1 MEEAAM
7 SGTDDDLPP
16 LGQPSL
22 QSQTHHRRHLRYA
35 TPEASTP
42 PPPHFILEAAMS
54 SQHSRS
60 ALPPNAHRNSRPT
73 SASPPPPPVL
83 ASSGPNH
90 HPVSQPPVL
99 EVDGQDHDRM
109 ETDEESEESDSGAE
123 ADTPDAASSEGATAG
138 VSEATEIIVP
148 PALRHDEDMDTSPDN
163 PAANEHPPT
172 PPHTNIIATAPT
184 NEATGEL
191 TALRVVHVQMPTN
204 DIDAAQILNAAIAG
218 GATHSPEEREA
229 RLLAAERELAA
240 LGSMRRAERVRTE
253 RNRHE
258 GRQGRE
264 AEDHEERDD
273 ENSEDSDE
281 EEDAPFWASLKEDT
295 STPDEHELKMIE
307 DTIDEVSALNHEHWE
322 RKAFEPLDDPEY
334 VPSEGHRISWTVIGV
349 HGTPDK
355 PNKAKFM
362 RSPSVL
368 IDGFYW
374 NIKYYPHGND
384 GTEQLSIYIECSPTP
399 YETAEAEEKKA
410 NAGGKEAAAPT
421 EALSADQGAIPVVDP
436 DASVS
441 DNAPVPPTEEA
452 APSVSINAAPSAT
465 ADEMEATPTP
475 VKRREPEEEEPW
487 GVPAQISCVI
497 YNPNE
502 PRVNFSQKG
511 CHRFYNDNP
520 DWGWTR
526 FHGPWDEIHKRQ
538 RYQRQALLRNDTLAM
553 TAYIRTFKDD
563 TNALWWH
570 PPKDKAEW
578 DCVAMTGVRS
588 FDCHHQSTAL
598 IAAVSSWLH
607 LTPIVDLIR
616 NMHVPDPI
624 WEANVRMRPVYEDLQ
639 EILDADTSASF
650 AEERELY
657 LLPLLKTLNFYG
669 ADVDGKMDVV
679 MIWET
684 LRRILNFEASG
695 LDTVAECK
703 SSGNNMFN
711 DVLVLKQPDPFG
723 NDTNLSYQPQP
734 RQVQVQDS
742 EPHSVQETIDLASH
756 YPEKAFRM
764 WRSFAGEE
772 QNLVQNP
779 AVLQIELHRQRF
791 LKEPRKWKKLTHKI
805 KLNETVIFNSYEYTL
820 YGMIVHSG
828 DLESKDYY
836 SVIRP
841 EGPGTRWLKYA
852 GDNSPRK
859 VEILT
864 TKKAIY
870 AHEGVGIS
878 ADGTAAVAYI
888 ALYVRTD
895 RLSTVLCTPF
905 KRKSVPKVAA
915 EKSSGT
921 STSEDGG
928 LSNSKDN
935 EEEMQEDMPVYIYGS
950 ELFNEHT
957 ARGLCD
963 PWVEQNRGNWV
974 KEFKFAPKTT
984 LGEIK
989 KTLSEKAPENIS
1001 LWPMF
1006 TMVSGATAY
1015 PSLSIFGYSADNS
1028 LEEIAGETGGCRF
1041 WMFSGG
1047 PDSTGA
1053 TASTAPQPASEEQQA
1068 RVAVET
1074 AQRSAL
1080 LAAIRAEAA
1089 VDRIIAS
1096 GDDTEMAEAA
1106 NTLQQEGLAA
1116 TTIQDRQPLQQNSGM
1131 LTSESSNT
1139 TPIRA
1144 SYFLVKLF
1152 DTESQ
1157 SLRGVGSNVVKSEAK
1172 IAEEVKKLLKVDSHE
1187 SWDLWH
1193 EQGLHIRPKDQ
1204 IKSSATFEGIFD
1216 GANGNIIIAQ
1226 RHPTSAQ

>member
-1 MEEAAM
+1 MEEASM

-22 QSQTHHRRHLRYA
+22 QNQTHHRRHLRYA
-35 TPEASTP
+35 TPETSTP

-60 ALPPNAHRNSRPT
+60 VPPPNPHRNSRPT
-73 SASPPPPPVL
+73 SASPPPPSVL

-90 HPVSQPPVL
+90 HPGSQPPVL

-138 VSEATEIIVP
+138 VSEATEIMIP
-148 PALRHDEDMDTSPDN
+148 PAAGHDEDMDTSPDN
-163 PAANEHPPT
+163 PAANENPPT
-172 PPHTNIIATAPT
+172 PAHTNIVTTAPT

-191 TALRVVHVQMPTN
+191 TALRVVHVQMPPN
-204 DIDAAQILNAAIAG
+204 DIDAAQILNAAIVG
-218 GATHSPEEREA
+218 GTTHSPEEREA

-240 LGSMRRAERVRTE
+240 LGSMRRAERVRAE

-264 AEDHEERDD
+264 AEDHEDRDD
-273 ENSEDSDE
+273 EDSEDSEDE
-281 EEDAPFWASLKEDT
+281 EEAPFWASLKEDT
-295 STPDEHELKMIE
+295 SAPDEHELKMIE
-307 DTIDEVSALNHEHWE
+307 DTIDEVTALNHEHWE

-334 VPSEGHRISWTVIGV
+334 VPGEGHRISWTVVGV

-399 YETAEAEEKKA
+399 YETAEAEAKKADTEEKKA
-410 NAGGKEAAAPT
+410 ATPAP
-421 EALSADQGAIPVVDP
+421 ALSADQGAIPVIDP
-436 DASVS
+436 EASAS
-441 DNAPVPPTEEA
+441 DNAPAPPAEEA
-452 APSVSINAAPSAT
+452 APSVSVNAAPSAH
-465 ADEMEATPTP
+465 ADDMEATPTS
-475 VKRREPEEEEPW
+475 VKKLEPEEEEPW
-487 GVPAQISCVI
+487 GIPAQISCVI

-538 RYQRQALLRNDTLAM
+538 RYQRQALLRNDTLSM

-563 TNALWWH
+563 TKALWWH

-578 DCVAMTGVRS
+578 DCMTMTGVRS

-598 IAAVSSWLH
+598 IAAISSWLH

-624 WEANVRMRPVYEDLQ
+624 WEANLRMRPAYEYLQ
-639 EILDADTSASF
+639 DILDGDTGAAF
-650 AEERELY
+650 TEERELD

-695 LDTVAECK
+695 LNTVAECK

-723 NDTNLSYQPQP
+723 NDTNPSYQPQL
-734 RQVQVQDS
+734 RQIEAQES
-742 EPHSVQETIDLASH
+742 EAHSVQETIDLASH
-756 YPEKAFRM
+756 YKEKAFRM

-791 LKEPRKWKKLTHKI
+791 LKEARKWKKLTHRVE
-805 KLNETVIFNSYEYTL
+805 LNETVVFNSYEYTL

-852 GDNSPRK
+852 GDNSHRK

-870 AHEGVGIS
+870 AHEGVGMS

-895 RLSTVLCTPF
+895 RLSSVLCTPF
-905 KRKSVPKVAA
+905 KSKSLPQVVV

-921 STSEDGG
+921 ITAGDGG
-928 LSNSKDN
+928 LSDSKDN
-935 EEEMQEDMPVYIYGS
+935 EEEMQEDMPVYVYGS

-957 ARGLCD
+957 GRGLCD

-974 KEFKFAPKTT
+974 KEFKFPPKTT
-984 LGEIK
+984 ISEIK
-989 KTLSEKAPENIS
+989 KTLIDKAPGHVR

-1006 TMVSGATAY
+1006 TMVSGANAY
-1015 PSLSIFGYSADNS
+1015 PSLNFGNNAENS
-1028 LEEIAGETGGCRF
+1028 LEEIASQTGGCRF

-1053 TASTAPQPASEEQQA
+1053 TASPPAQPASEEQHA
-1068 RVAVET
+1068 RVAAEA
-1074 AQRSAL
+1074 AQRAAL

-1089 VDRIIAS
+1089 VDRIIAT

-1116 TTIQDRQPLQQNSGM
+1116 TITHDRQSLQQSSGM
-1131 LTSESSNT
+1131 LSSESSNT
-1139 TPIRA
+1139 TPTRTT
-1144 SYFLVKLF
+1144 YFLVKLF

-1157 SLRGVGSNVVKSEAK
+1157 SLRGMGSHVVKSEAK
-1172 IAEEVKKLLKVDSHE
+1172 ISEEVKKLLKVDSHE
-1187 SWDLWH
+1187 SWDLWI

-1204 IKSSATFEGIFD
+1204 IKSNATFEGIFG

-1226 RHPTSAQ
+1226 RHLTSAQ

>member
-22 QSQTHHRRHLRYA
+22 QNQTHHRRHLRYA
-35 TPEASTP
+35 TPETSTP

-60 ALPPNAHRNSRPT
+60 VPPPNPHRNSRPT

-90 HPVSQPPVL
+90 HPGSQAPVL

-138 VSEATEIIVP
+138 VSEATEIMIP
-148 PALRHDEDMDTSPDN
+148 PATGHDEDMDTSPDN
-163 PAANEHPPT
+163 PAANEHPLT
-172 PPHTNIIATAPT
+172 PAHTNIVTAAPT

-191 TALRVVHVQMPTN
+191 TALRVVHVQMPPN
-204 DIDAAQILNAAIAG
+204 DIDAAQIINAAIVG
-218 GATHSPEEREA
+218 GTTHSPEEREA

-273 ENSEDSDE
+273 EDSEDSEDE
-281 EEDAPFWASLKEDT
+281 EEAPFWASLKEDT
-295 STPDEHELKMIE
+295 SAPDEHELKMIE

-322 RKAFEPLDDPEY
+322 KKAFEPLDDPEY
-334 VPSEGHRISWTVIGV
+334 VPGEGHRISWTVTGV

-384 GTEQLSIYIECSPTP
+384 GTEQLSIYIECSPTQ
-399 YETAEAEEKKA
+399 YEAAEAEAKKADAGEKKA
-410 NAGGKEAAAPT
+410 ATPAPT
-421 EALSADQGAIPVVDP
+421 LSAEQGAIPVIDP
-436 DASVS
+436 EASAS
-441 DNAPVPPTEEA
+441 DNAPAPPAEEA
-452 APSVSINAAPSAT
+452 APSVSVNAAPST
-465 ADEMEATPTP
+465 HADDMEATPTP
-475 VKRREPEEEEPW
+475 VKKLEPEEEEPW
-487 GVPAQISCVI
+487 GIPAQISCVI

-563 TNALWWH
+563 TKALWWH

-578 DCVAMTGVRS
+578 DCMAMTGVRS

-624 WEANVRMRPVYEDLQ
+624 WEANLRMRPAYEDLQ
-639 EILDADTSASF
+639 DILDGDTGAAF
-650 AEERELY
+650 TEERELD

-703 SSGNNMFN
+703 SPENNVFN

-723 NDTNLSYQPQP
+723 NDTNLSYQPQS
-734 RQVQVQDS
+734 RQIEVQDS

-756 YPEKAFRM
+756 YKEKAFRI

-772 QNLVQNP
+772 QNLVQDP

-791 LKEPRKWKKLTHKI
+791 LDEARKWKKLTHRI
-805 KLNETVIFNSYEYTL
+805 ELNETIVFNSYEYTL

-870 AHEGVGIS
+870 AHEGVGMS
-878 ADGTAAVAYI
+878 ADGSAAVAYVV
-888 ALYVRTD
+888 LYVRTD
-895 RLSTVLCTPF
+895 RLSSTLCAPF
-905 KRKSVPKVAA
+905 KSKLLPQGVA
-915 EKSSGT
+915 EKPSGT
-921 STSEDGG
+921 ITAEDGA
-928 LSNSKDN
+928 LSDSKDN
-935 EEEMQEDMPVYIYGS
+935 EEEMQEDVPVYIYGS

-974 KEFKFAPKTT
+974 KEFKFPPKTT
-984 LGEIK
+984 IGEIK
-989 KTLSEKAPENIS
+989 RTLIDKAPGNVM

-1006 TMVSGATAY
+1006 TMVSGANAY
-1015 PSLSIFGYSADNS
+1015 PSLNFGNNAENS
-1028 LEEIAGETGGCRF
+1028 LEEIASQTGGCRF

-1047 PDSTGA
+1047 PDSAAA
-1053 TASTAPQPASEEQQA
+1053 TASPPPQPSSQELQA
-1068 RVAVET
+1068 RVAAET

-1089 VDRIIAS
+1089 VDRIIAT

-1116 TTIQDRQPLQQNSGM
+1116 TITHDRQSLQQSSGM
-1131 LTSESSNT
+1131 PSESANT
-1139 TPIRA
+1139 PPIRTT
-1144 SYFLVKLF
+1144 YFLVKLF

-1157 SLRGVGSNVVKSEAK
+1157 SLRGMGSHVVKSEAK

-1187 SWDLWH
+1187 SWDLWV

-1204 IKSSATFEGIFD
+1204 VKSNATFEGIFG

-1226 RHPTSAQ
+1226 RHLTSAQ

>member
-1 MEEAAM
+1 
-7 SGTDDDLPP
+7 
-16 LGQPSL
+16 
-22 QSQTHHRRHLRYA
+22 
-35 TPEASTP
+35 
-42 PPPHFILEAAMS
+42 
-54 SQHSRS
+54 
-60 ALPPNAHRNSRPT
+60 
-73 SASPPPPPVL
+73 
-83 ASSGPNH
+83 
-90 HPVSQPPVL
+90 
-99 EVDGQDHDRM
+99 M

-138 VSEATEIIVP
+138 VSEATEIMIP
-148 PALRHDEDMDTSPDN
+148 PAAGHDEDMDTSPDN

-172 PPHTNIIATAPT
+172 PAHTNIVTTAPS

-191 TALRVVHVQMPTN
+191 TALRVVHVQMPPN
-204 DIDAAQILNAAIAG
+204 DIDAAQILNAAIVG
-218 GATHSPEEREA
+218 GTTQSPEEREA

-264 AEDHEERDD
+264 AEDHEDRDD
-273 ENSEDSDE
+273 EDSEDSEDE
-281 EEDAPFWASLKEDT
+281 EEAPFWASLKEDT
-295 STPDEHELKMIE
+295 SVPDEHELKMIE
-307 DTIDEVSALNHEHWE
+307 DTIDEVSAFNHEHWE

-334 VPSEGHRISWTVIGV
+334 VPGEGHRISWTVTGV

-368 IDGFYW
+368 IDGYYW

-399 YETAEAEEKKA
+399 YETIEAEAKKADAGEKKDA
-410 NAGGKEAAAPT
+410 TPAPT
-421 EALSADQGAIPVVDP
+421 LSADQGDIPVIDP
-436 DASVS
+436 EAGAS
-441 DNAPVPPTEEA
+441 DNALAPPAEEA
-452 APSVSINAAPSAT
+452 APSVSINAAPSIH
-465 ADEMEATPTP
+465 ADDKEAIPIP
-475 VKRREPEEEEPW
+475 VKKLEPGEEDPW
-487 GVPAQISCVI
+487 GIPAQISCVI

-538 RYQRQALLRNDTLAM
+538 RYQRQALLRNDTLAI

-563 TNALWWH
+563 TKALWWH

-578 DCVAMTGVRS
+578 DCLAMTGVRS

-607 LTPIVDLIR
+607 LNPIVDLIR
-616 NMHVPDPI
+616 NMHVPNPI
-624 WEANVRMRPVYEDLQ
+624 WEANLRIRPAYEDLQ
-639 EILDADTSASF
+639 DILDPDTGAAF
-650 AEERELY
+650 TEERELD

-695 LDTVAECK
+695 LDTVAQCK

-711 DVLVLKQPDPFG
+711 DILVLKQPDPFG
-723 NDTNLSYQPQP
+723 NDTNLSYQPQS
-734 RQVQVQDS
+734 RQIEVQES

-756 YPEKAFRM
+756 YKEKAFRM

-772 QNLVQNP
+772 QNLVKDP
-779 AVLQIELHRQRF
+779 AVLHVELQRQRF
-791 LKEPRKWKKLTHKI
+791 FQEARKWKKLTHRI
-805 KLNETVIFNSYEYTL
+805 ELNETIVFNTNEYTL

-864 TKKAIY
+864 TKKAVY
-870 AHEGVGIS
+870 AHEGAGMS
-878 ADGTAAVAYI
+878 ADGTAAVAYV

-895 RLSTVLCTPF
+895 RLSSALCTPF
-905 KRKSVPKVAA
+905 KSQLLPHVVA
-915 EKSSGT
+915 EKPSDT
-921 STSEDGG
+921 ITAEGG
-928 LSNSKDN
+928 ALTDSKDN
-935 EEEMQEDMPVYIYGS
+935 GEEMQEDVPVYIYGS
-950 ELFNEHT
+950 ELFNEYT

-974 KEFKFAPKTT
+974 KEFRFPPKTT
-984 LGEIK
+984 MGEIK
-989 KTLSEKAPENIS
+989 KILIDKTPGNVM

-1006 TMVSGATAY
+1006 TMASGASAY
-1015 PSLSIFGYSADNS
+1015 PSLNSGNNAENS
-1028 LEEIAGETGGCRF
+1028 LEEIASQTGGCRF
-1041 WMFSGG
+1041 WMFSEAS
-1047 PDSTGA
+1047 DSAGA
-1053 TASTAPQPASEEQQA
+1053 IASPPPQPASEEQQA
-1068 RVAVET
+1068 RIAAET

-1089 VDRIIAS
+1089 VDRIIAT

-1116 TTIQDRQPLQQNSGM
+1116 TITHDRQSLQQSSGM
-1131 LTSESSNT
+1131 PTSESSNT
-1139 TPIRA
+1139 TPIRTT
-1144 SYFLVKLF
+1144 YFLVKLF

-1157 SLRGVGSNVVKSEAK
+1157 SLRGIGSHVVKSEAK

-1187 SWDLWH
+1187 SWDLWV

-1204 IKSSATFEGIFD
+1204 VKSNATFEGVFG

-1226 RHPTSAQ
+1226 RHLSSAQ